1 MPKIDQLLKIVKEA
15 NASDLHLSVDSV
27 PIIRV
32 NGELEKTR
40 AKPLTNDVIKQLIY
54 EILSDTQ
61 IKLFEKTG
69 DLDFAYGIEGLARY
83 RVNIYQTYHGLGA
96 AIRLIPDLVMDLA
109 RLGFS
114 EAVSKL
120 VEHKSGIVLITGPT
134 NSGKT
139 TTLAAM
145 VDHVNTRFSRH
156 MITLEDPIE
165 YVHTNKNSLISQ
177 RQIGLHSQS
186 FPMAL
191 RAALREDPDVIL
203 VGEMRDTE
211 TISLA
216 ITAAEVGLLVLGTLH
231 THTAGSTVDRI
242 IDVFPHGQQQQ
253 IRIMLADTLIGVVS
267 QQLVKRADG
276 TGRTVA
282 FELLTRAPS
291 LSNLIREAKTHQIPT
306 AIQTGKKL
314 GMQLLDNHLRDLLER
329 GIISADEAM
338 RVASDPA
345 SFMIAA
351 QSPSTPTPK
360 TGRVSTEFVKST

>member
-1 MPKIDQLLKIVKEA
+1 MPKIDQLLKIVRDA
-15 NASDLHLSVDSV
+15 GASDLHLTVGSV

-40 AKPLTNDVIKQLIY
+40 AKALSNDVVRQLIY
-54 EILSDTQ
+54 EILSDNQ

-69 DLDFAYGIEGLARY
+69 DLDFAYGVDGIARF
-83 RVNIYQTYHGLGA
+83 RVNIYQTYAGIGA
-96 AIRLIPDLVMDLA
+96 AIRLIPDQILDLGKLGFNEAVA
-109 RLGFS
+109 RL
-114 EAVSKL
+114 
-120 VEHKSGIVLITGPT
+120 VEYKSGIVLITGPT

-145 VDHVNTRFSRH
+145 VDHINTSSSRH

-231 THTAGSTVDRI
+231 THTAASTIDRI

-253 IRIMLADTLIGVVS
+253 IRIMLADTLMGVVS
-267 QQLVKRADG
+267 QQLVKKADG
-276 TGRTVA
+276 SGRTVA

-314 GMQLLDNHLRDLLER
+314 GMQLLDNHLRELLEK
-329 GIISADEAM
+329 GVIAPNEAM

-345 SFMIAA
+345 SFAIAT
-351 QSPSTPTPK
+351 QNPPSPTNR
-360 TGRVSTEFVKST
+360 TGRVATEFSKVL